1 MKLIDKLFKSLYN
14 FLRPNYSKKGAIETE
29 TIIKWA
35 IIIIVLVVLIIAT
48 TVLFKDKSG
57 RLIESLKD
65 SLRLGGS

>member
-1 MKLIDKLFKSLYN
+1 MRLLKKLFESLYD
-14 FLRPNYSKKGAIETE
+14 FLKPKYSKKGAIETE

-35 IIIIVLVVLIIAT
+35 IILIVLAVLIVAT

-65 SLRLGGS
+65 LLKFGGS